1 MKLHNKY
8 YILRHGEALSNVRQ
22 VISSW
27 PETFKNPLTKHGK
40 ETIKESVEILKDK
53 GINVIF
59 ASDLL
64 RTKQTA
70 QIVGKALKL
79 EPKFDKRL
87 RELGFGTL
95 NGRQIASLDTTFK
108 NEQERIKTSMPKGES
123 YQDVQK
129 RVFDFLKDTD
139 KKYKNSHILIVSHE
153 GPLWMLEAKVQGISL
168 QKHLQTIPRDHR
180 IHKGQIK
187 ELN

>member
-1 MKLHNKY
+1 M
-8 YILRHGEALSNVRQ
+8 
-22 VISSW
+22 
-27 PETFKNPLTKHGK
+27 
-40 ETIKESVEILKDK
+40 
-53 GINVIF
+53 
-59 ASDLL
+59 
-64 RTKQTA
+64 
-70 QIVGKALKL
+70 
-79 EPKFDKRL
+79 
-87 RELGFGTL
+87 
-95 NGRQIASLDTTFK
+95 
-108 NEQERIKTSMPKGES
+108 
-123 YQDVQK
+123 QK